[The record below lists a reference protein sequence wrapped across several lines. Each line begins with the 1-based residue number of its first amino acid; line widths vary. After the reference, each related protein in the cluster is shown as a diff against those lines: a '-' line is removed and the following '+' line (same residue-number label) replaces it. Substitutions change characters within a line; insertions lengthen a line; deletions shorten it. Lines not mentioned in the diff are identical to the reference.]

1 MIIFY
6 VIDLLL
12 AVLFSIGALALVTTL
27 SFQQRW
33 KIITGGILCAVILM
47 TALLLSSRLIAYHQ
61 DGEEFSRL
69 VQQATL
75 YLQKKNR

>member
-6 VIDLLL
+6 VINLLVAL
-12 AVLFSIGALALVTTL
+12 IFSIGLLALVTTL
-27 SFQQRW
+27 SFQERW
-33 KIITGGILCAVILM
+33 KIVTGSVLCAVILM
-47 TALLLSSRLIAYHQ
+47 TAILLSSRAVTYQH
-61 DGEEFSRL
+61 DGEEFSKL